1 MVIKLNTHTHSVS
14 IVDRNVIN
22 ITGVIKVENFDK
34 TEFLIESSLGFINI
48 KGENLEMIKLDT
60 LDGNVSIKGKND
72 SMIYLENVKHKKG
85 KEESVISRLFK

>member
-1 MVIKLNTHTHSVS
+1 MNTHTHSVS

-48 KGENLEMIKLDT
+48 KGEKLEMIKLDT
-60 LDGNVSIKGKND
+60 LDSNIRNKGKID
-72 SMIYLENVKHKKG
+72 SMIYLENVKPKKG

>member
-1 MVIKLNTHTHSVS
+1 MVIKMNTHTHSVS

-22 ITGVIKVENFDK
+22 ITGVVKVENFDK
-34 TEFLIESSLGFINI
+34 TEFLIESSLGGSYI
-48 KGENLEMIKLDT
+48 KGEIWEMIMLFTIDCIVGIIVK
-60 LDGNVSIKGKND
+60 ID